1 MSNIKLPV
9 RELKTALMGLGK
21 VISRRASL
29 PVLQHVRAERAADG
43 ATTISATDL
52 DAFASYRFTEGS
64 EGKAES
70 ILVPFESL
78 HSIAKGCAAEETITI
93 EKSTGDGALIHYPI
107 GGGTV
112 ERHVESLPSD
122 EWPPPPKINGERVL
136 LDGALHSALVE
147 ALKCVSSDETR
158 YILRGAYVDVSEK
171 QSHYVVG
178 TDGKHLYSSNSFHVP
193 IGTSVIIPDHRFLGW
208 KGFGQD
214 GDWVLRIESDKNGK
228 PAYIELT
235 SFGWTFVSKAIDGN
249 YPNWRQ
255 VLPDPSGRKTT
266 IKVSANAL
274 AEFADIIGK
283 LPSDAINQA
292 VGLKLD
298 RQGKLVLFS
307 RAGGTNEP
315 TEVAFSAVEV
325 TGKPVTV
332 LLNRNYLA
340 KALRFG
346 LNEIQIQDALS
357 PVRCTDQSG
366 RQLIIMPIRMD
377 GVTPQPAPTQPQPS
391 SPPQK
396 TAQASPTSG
405 NNNMQNENKDGQS
418 AASPRDSNKTA
429 IETAVEQIDA
439 AKSSIGT
446 ALTSLSGVVK
456 TLRQAQREQ
465 RGTEKEIQSVRSTL
479 ETLQKVRI

>member
-1 MSNIKLPV
+1 MARNHAGRFRFLKPKQERKFNMNNITLPV
-9 RELKTALMGLGK
+9 RELKTALTGLGK
-21 VISRRASL
+21 VISKRASL

-52 DAFASYRFTEGS
+52 DAFASYRFAEGPG
-64 EGKAES
+64 GKAES

-78 HSIAKGCAAEETITI
+78 HSIAKGCAGEEAITI
-93 EKSTGDGALIHYPI
+93 EKSTGDRAVIHYPI

-122 EWPPPPKINGERVL
+122 EWPPLPAINGERVL
-136 LDGALHSALVE
+136 LDGALRSALLE
-147 ALKCVSSDETR
+147 AFKCVSTDETR
-158 YILRGAYVDVSEK
+158 YVLRGAYIDVSDK
-171 QSHYVVG
+171 RSHYVVG
-178 TDGKHLYSSNSFHVP
+178 TDGRHLYASNSFSVP
-193 IGTSVIIPDHRFLGW
+193 IAASVIIPDHRFLGW

-214 GDWVLRIESDKNGK
+214 GDWLLRIESDKNGQ

-266 IKVSANAL
+266 IKVSANAMD
-274 AEFADIIGK
+274 EFAEIIGK
-283 LPSDAINQA
+283 LPSDELNHS

-298 RQGKLVLFS
+298 QRGKLVLFS
-307 RAGGTNEP
+307 RAAGTDKP
-315 TEVAFSAVEV
+315 TEVAFTAVEV

-357 PVRCTDQSG
+357 PVCCTDQTG
-366 RQLIIMPIRMD
+366 RQLIIMPLRMD
-377 GVTPQPAPTQPQPS
+377 GA
-391 SPPQK
+391 
-396 TAQASPTSG
+396 
-405 NNNMQNENKDGQS
+405 
-418 AASPRDSNKTA
+418 
-429 IETAVEQIDA
+429 
-439 AKSSIGT
+439 
-446 ALTSLSGVVK
+446 
-456 TLRQAQREQ
+456 
-465 RGTEKEIQSVRSTL
+465 
-479 ETLQKVRI
+479 

>member
-1 MSNIKLPV
+1 MNNITMPV
-9 RELKTALMGLGK
+9 RELKTALTGLSK

-29 PVLQHVRAERAADG
+29 PVLQHARIDRAGDG

-52 DAFASYRFTEGS
+52 DAFASYRFAEGS

-70 ILVPFESL
+70 ILVPFTAL
-78 HSIAKGCAAEETITI
+78 NSIVKHCGADETIGFEKSGREHALVYYQIGGHAAEQRV
-93 EKSTGDGALIHYPI
+93 A
-107 GGGTV
+107 
-112 ERHVESLPSD
+112 SLPSD
-122 EWPPPPKINGERVL
+122 EWPPTPKVNGERVL
-136 LDGALHSALVE
+136 VDGALRSALLE
-147 ALKCVSSDETR
+147 AFKCVSSDESR
-158 YILRGAYVDVSEK
+158 YVLRGAFIDVSDK
-171 QSHYVVG
+171 RSHYIVG
-178 TDGKHLYSSNSFHVP
+178 TDGRHLYASNSFSVP
-193 IGTSVIIPDHRFLGW
+193 IAASVIMPDHRFLGW

-214 GDWVLRIESDKNGK
+214 GDWGLRIESDKSGK

-255 VLPDPSGRKTT
+255 VLPDLSGLKTS
-266 IKVSANAL
+266 IKVSTNAL
-274 AEFADIIGK
+274 AEFAEIIGK
-283 LPSDAINQA
+283 LPSDEINHS

-298 RQGKLVLFS
+298 RPGKLVLFG
-307 RAGGTNEP
+307 RASGTDKP
-315 TEVAFSAVEV
+315 TEVGFSAVEV
-325 TGKPVTV
+325 TGGPVTV
-332 LLNRNYLA
+332 LLNRNYLV

-366 RQLIIMPIRMD
+366 RQLIIMPLRMD
-377 GVTPQPAPTQPQPS
+377 GATPQPVPTQQPS

-396 TAQASPTSG
+396 AAQASPSLG
-405 NNNMQNENKDGQS
+405 DNNMQNGNKDGQS

-439 AKSSIGT
+439 AKASIGT
-446 ALTSLSGVVK
+446 ALGSLNGAVK

-479 ETLQKVRI
+479 QTLQRVKI